1 MEIEYTKQA
10 QKDLE
15 YWKKSGNTAI
25 QNKIS
30 KLLADIHKDPFRG
43 IGRPEPLKYSLTGSW
58 SRRINSEHRLVYEVI
73 GNIIY
78 IQSLKGH
85 YE

>member
-15 YWKKSGNTAI
+15 YWKKSGNIAI

-30 KLLADIHKDPFRG
+30 KLLADIHKDPFTG
-43 IGRPEPLKYSLTGSW
+43 IEKPEPLKYSLTGSW